1 MSESAQAASSG
12 TALHDLLAPLG
23 EASYSEARCAEMADL
38 IDEIRS
44 LKTARNAVVL
54 AHNYQRP
61 EIFQVADFV
70 GDSLEL
76 ARQATTVEA
85 EVIVF
90 CGVHFMAET
99 AKILNPTRRVILP
112 DLRAGC
118 SLADS
123 VTAEDLAERKAELRA
138 IYPDLAVVG
147 YVNTTADVKA
157 ECDACCTSSNAVRV
171 VEALPSEHILFV
183 PDRNLA
189 AHVQSQTRKTIIAWD
204 GNCYVHQQITP
215 EQIAAVRKAL
225 PRVKI
230 LAHPECRA
238 DVLALADAV
247 LSTSGMVRY
256 ATESPDREFLIVTE
270 CGLSDRLLLEVPEKR
285 FYKSCK
291 LCAYMKMITLEG
303 TRDALRDL
311 APEITLPEEVRVR
324 APSKRCSRWAGER
337 TGGACRRGRR
347 GRPHRARGGA
357 ARVAGAGARR
367 PVRRL
372 VGAPWRTRARIR
384 VARGRRP
391 TGAGGPDDPPRHS
404 PRAALHLRPAGA

>member
-1 MSESAQAASSG
+1 MTATAPTSSELQA
-12 TALHDLLAPLG
+12 LLAPLADG
-23 EASYSEARCAEMADL
+23 SYTDERCAAL
-38 IDEIRS
+38 AGTIAEIQS
-44 LKTARNAVVL
+44 LKRARNAVVL

-76 ARQATTVEA
+76 ARQATRVDA
-85 EVIVF
+85 DVIVF

-99 AKILNPTRRVILP
+99 AKILNPGRRVLLP

-123 VTAEDLAERKAELRA
+123 VTGEELAARKAELRA
-138 IYPDLAVVG
+138 IHPDLAVVG

-189 AHVQSQTRKTIIAWD
+189 AYVQSQTRKSIIAWD

-215 EQIAAVRKAL
+215 EQIVAVRKAL
-225 PRVKI
+225 PHVRI

-238 DVLALADAV
+238 DVLVLADAV

-256 ATESPDREFLIVTE
+256 AKESSEREFLIVTE
-270 CGLSDRLLLEVPEKR
+270 CGLSDRLLLEVPGKR

-291 LCAYMKMITLEG
+291 LCQYMKMITLEG
-303 TRDALRDL
+303 TRDTLRDL
-311 APEITLPEEVRVR
+311 APEITLPEDVRVR
-324 APSKRCSRWAGER
+324 AA
-337 TGGACRRGRR
+337 
-347 GRPHRARGGA
+347 
-357 ARVAGAGARR
+357 
-367 PVRRL
+367 
-372 VGAPWRTRARIR
+372 
-384 VARGRRP
+384 
-391 TGAGGPDDPPRHS
+391 
-404 PRAALHLRPAGA
+404 AALERMLELGG

>member
-1 MSESAQAASSG
+1 MRTGYTNPELPMPAAITLAPTG
-12 TALHDLLAPLG
+12 PDLEALFAPLG
-23 EASYSEARCAEMADL
+23 DLHYGPARCAALADT
-38 IDEIRS
+38 IAEIHS
-44 LKTARNAVVL
+44 LKRARNAVVL

-61 EIFQVADFV
+61 EIFEVADFV

-76 ARQATTVEA
+76 ARQATRTDA
-85 EVIVF
+85 DTIVF

-99 AKILNPTRRVILP
+99 AKILNPTRRVLLP

-123 VTAEDLAERKAELRA
+123 VTAEDLAARKAELRA
-138 IYPDLAVVG
+138 VHPDLAVVG
-147 YVNTTADVKA
+147 YVNTTAEVKA

-189 AHVQSQTRKTIIAWD
+189 NYVQSRTRKAIIAWD
-204 GNCYVHQQITP
+204 GNCYVHHQITP
-215 EQIAAVRKAL
+215 QQIAAVRRAL
-225 PRVKI
+225 PHVRV

-256 ATESPDREFLIVTE
+256 AKESPEREFLIVTE
-270 CGLSDRLLLEVPEKR
+270 CGLSDRLLLEVPEKK

-291 LCAYMKMITLEG
+291 LCQYMKMITLEG

-311 APEITLPEEVRVR
+311 APEITVAEDVRVR
-324 APSKRCSRWAGER
+324 AA
-337 TGGACRRGRR
+337 
-347 GRPHRARGGA
+347 
-357 ARVAGAGARR
+357 
-367 PVRRL
+367 
-372 VGAPWRTRARIR
+372 
-384 VARGRRP
+384 
-391 TGAGGPDDPPRHS
+391 
-404 PRAALHLRPAGA
+404 AALERMLELGG

>member
-1 MSESAQAASSG
+1 MSISA
-12 TALHDLLAPLG
+12 TALRAEFEALDDPAYTAERCSALAG
-23 EASYSEARCAEMADL
+23 IIAEVTA
-38 IDEIRS
+38 
-44 LKTARNAVVL
+44 LKRERNAVIL

-76 ARQATTVEA
+76 ARQATRVEA
-85 EVIVF
+85 ENIVF

-123 VTAEDLAERKAELRA
+123 VTGEALAERKAELRTV
-138 IYPDLAVVG
+138 YPDLAVVG

-171 VEALPSEHILFV
+171 VEALPSQHILFV
-183 PDRNLA
+183 PDQNLA
-189 AHVQSQTRKTIIAWD
+189 SYVQSQTTKQVIAWD
-204 GNCYVHQQITP
+204 GNCYVHHQITP
-215 EQIAAVRKAL
+215 EQIRAVRAAL
-225 PRVKI
+225 PRVRV

-256 ATESPDREFLIVTE
+256 ATESPDREFLVVTE
-270 CGLSDRLLLEVPEKR
+270 CGLSDRLLLEVPGKK

-291 LCAYMKMITLEG
+291 LCHYMKMITLEG

-311 APEITLPEEVRVR
+311 GPEITLPEDVRVR
-324 APSKRCSRWAGER
+324 AARALER
-337 TGGACRRGRR
+337 MLELGG
-347 GRPHRARGGA
+347 
-357 ARVAGAGARR
+357 
-367 PVRRL
+367 
-372 VGAPWRTRARIR
+372 
-384 VARGRRP
+384 
-391 TGAGGPDDPPRHS
+391 
-404 PRAALHLRPAGA
+404 

>member
-1 MSESAQAASSG
+1 MTTAALSSSSLQA
-12 TALHDLLAPLG
+12 LFEPLG
-23 EASYSEARCAEMADL
+23 DAGYDGARCAALADT
-38 IDEIRS
+38 IAEIKA
-44 LKTARNAVVL
+44 LKRTRNAVVL

-76 ARQATTVEA
+76 ARQATRVEA
-85 EVIVF
+85 ENIVF

-123 VTAEDLAERKAELRA
+123 VTAEALAEKKEELRA
-138 IYPDLAVVG
+138 VYPDLAVVG

-171 VEALPSEHILFV
+171 VDALPSEHILFV

-189 AHVQSQTRKTIIAWD
+189 AYVQSQTRKSIIAWD
-204 GNCYVHQQITP
+204 GNCYVHHQITP
-215 EQIAAVRKAL
+215 EQIRAVRQAL
-225 PRVKI
+225 PQVRV
-230 LAHPECRA
+230 LAHPECRS

-247 LSTSGMVRY
+247 LSTSGMVKY
-256 ATESPDREFLIVTE
+256 AKESAEHEFLIVTE
-270 CGLSDRLLLEVPEKR
+270 CGLSDRLLLEVPEKK

-291 LCAYMKMITLEG
+291 LCQYMKMITLEG

-311 APEITLPEEVRVR
+311 RPEITLPEDVR
-324 APSKRCSRWAGER
+324 
-337 TGGACRRGRR
+337 
-347 GRPHRARGGA
+347 
-357 ARVAGAGARR
+357 
-367 PVRRL
+367 L
-372 VGAPWRTRARIR
+372 
-384 VARGRRP
+384 
-391 TGAGGPDDPPRHS
+391 
-404 PRAALHLRPAGA
+404 RAAAALERMLELGG